1 MVAKYRGL
9 VSVGIVSLLL
19 AGCSASGPSGSTGTS
34 DPNSA
39 SGTGGGTLRA
49 AFAGGSTETLNYF
62 QGPTALDY
70 VRARLVHAPLCELAP
85 GTPDG
90 VAYGVVESID
100 ISSDR
105 STYTLQVRKG
115 ITFNDGSPLTSA
127 DVLYSLRAPVTLK
140 GLPFTM
146 LVARNFSLDAAT
158 TPDPS
163 TVVVPATRPIADG
176 REVICQ
182 SMLAIKDGTTSFTPQ
197 TPSSG
202 PFTISAFEP
211 GQSTLLERN
220 PRYYGK
226 APAVK
231 QIELVSIADG
241 TARVNALR
249 QGQVDYASGLTPALA
264 QSLKDQQGVRI
275 TTSKAPYVSY
285 MFFTMNTA
293 AAPFSDPRVREAI
306 KLAVNRQRILDSVY
320 YGLGEIGND
329 VPALGFATYNSGMPQ
344 RGFDPE
350 KAKQLLAEAGAVGAT
365 VELTVGPEVPGMVET
380 ATLIAEDL
388 KAVGVNVTLR
398 ELPPGQLF
406 ADYKAWLALP
416 FRAGYTPPALFE
428 PNHVPGTF
436 PDVDALVATARS
448 AATAEDRLAASHQ
461 AQQLLWGKGN
471 QLAPVFVPNI
481 SAAKDTVSGVRELQF
496 PDLSQA
502 VLAN

>member
-1 MVAKYRGL
+1 MLSKYQGLISVAL
-9 VSVGIVSLLL
+9 ATLLL
-19 AGCSASGPSGSTGTS
+19 SGCTASGSS
-34 DPNSA
+34 DSDGA
-39 SGTGGGTLRA
+39 GDGAVDGTLRA
-49 AFAGGSTETLNYF
+49 AFAGGSTETLNYL

-85 GTPDG
+85 GTADG

-105 STYTLQVRKG
+105 STYTLHVRKG
-115 ITFNDGSPLTSA
+115 ISFTDGSPLTSA

-146 LVARNFSLDAAT
+146 LVARNFTLDAAT

-163 TVVVPATRPIADG
+163 TVVLPTAQPIADG

-182 SMLAIKDGTTSFTPQ
+182 SMLAIKDGTTTFTPQ

-220 PRYYGK
+220 PGYYGK

-231 QIELVSIADG
+231 QIELVSIADA

-249 QGQVDYASGLTPALA
+249 QGQVDYVSGLTPALA
-264 QSLKDQQGVRI
+264 QSLKGEQGLRV

-285 MFFTMNTA
+285 MHFTMNTA
-293 AAPFSDPRVREAI
+293 VAPFNDPRVREAF
-306 KLAVNRQRILDSVY
+306 KLAVNRQRILDTVY

-329 VPALGFATYNSGMPQ
+329 LPALGFATYDAAIPQ
-344 RGFDPE
+344 RPYDPE
-350 KAKQLLAEAGAVGAT
+350 KARQLLAEAGAAGMSVD
-365 VELTVGPEVPGMVET
+365 LTVGPELPGMVET
-380 ATLIAEDL
+380 ATLIAQDL
-388 KAVGVNVTLR
+388 KAVGVNVRLR
-398 ELPPGQLF
+398 ELPAGQLF
-406 ADYKAWLALP
+406 ADYQAWLALP
-416 FRAGYTPPALFE
+416 FKAGYTPPALFE
-428 PNHVPGTF
+428 SNYVPGTF
-436 PDVDALVATARS
+436 TDVDALVQTARS
-448 AATAEDRLAASHQ
+448 APTPEERLAASHG
-461 AQQLLWGKGN
+461 AQQMLWQQGN

-481 SAAKDTVSGVRELQF
+481 SAADDTVSGVRELQF

-502 VLAN
+502 VLNR